1 MNIGTIFKAAGA
13 IAGGALLKSVVDKTA
28 DSLVNTSLN
37 KTVDALMTA
46 WQAGAG
52 QNYVS
57 KTKSI
62 RVEPYVLLDSRVVRL
77 PYIKDILNVGQ
88 RQFTSLYL
96 LTVASDNKV
105 AGVRVAKYLD
115 RFAPDRDLTAA
126 TMGFLSTE
134 SYQLGLPF
142 VGEAA
147 GLERYSEYTTE
158 AFDPSKGPRRESEP
172 QDNPIGGQR
181 IGSSEVGF
189 GSSTAKIAN
198 DVSNLSIGQI
208 VDVTISDGNNKATV
222 PVMIRLRT
230 LGMEPIALVEL
241 LSLVGTD
248 NSLKTKLRQVRV
260 GEKELFADLVFGQ
273 DQIDSYRRAVVSDKS
288 GYFRKAHARVNKGL
302 IATLLT
308 GQPSVGDATSICII
322 SKDTQHEVEDKMN
335 GRFSDFSIRQQM
347 FEGGL
352 LLFLFVVDPDLE
364 TLTIYTRDIEDYGV
378 YTIKDIR
385 GAGPANSNNDL
396 TDIMKTY
403 LEGRVPGRL

>member
-126 TMGFLSTE
+126 TIDRKSTR
-134 SYQLGLPF
+134 L
-142 VGEAA
+142 
-147 GLERYSEYTTE
+147 
-158 AFDPSKGPRRESEP
+158 
-172 QDNPIGGQR
+172 N
-181 IGSSEVGF
+181 SS
-189 GSSTAKIAN
+189 
-198 DVSNLSIGQI
+198 
-208 VDVTISDGNNKATV
+208 
-222 PVMIRLRT
+222 
-230 LGMEPIALVEL
+230 
-241 LSLVGTD
+241 
-248 NSLKTKLRQVRV
+248 
-260 GEKELFADLVFGQ
+260 
-273 DQIDSYRRAVVSDKS
+273 
-288 GYFRKAHARVNKGL
+288 H
-302 IATLLT
+302 
-308 GQPSVGDATSICII
+308 
-322 SKDTQHEVEDKMN
+322 
-335 GRFSDFSIRQQM
+335 
-347 FEGGL
+347 
-352 LLFLFVVDPDLE
+352 
-364 TLTIYTRDIEDYGV
+364 
-378 YTIKDIR
+378 
-385 GAGPANSNNDL
+385 
-396 TDIMKTY
+396 
-403 LEGRVPGRL
+403 